1 MRHIVTVRLAP
12 NTRLR
17 GPSSPGALS
26 LPSMCDRMPAMI
38 SLRTLFVLAT
48 LMFLVLIALN
58 PSPPSPS
65 LPFSPHPVSEGEK
78 REQKKGEG
86 RGKGQDHSGRAG
98 EVKWTREERSW
109 RQIVASW
116 DNKFKVPSR
125 AEGPVL
131 NPYPDQ
137 VTFLVNEEKTCKDP
151 PLALALVVTA
161 PSNAKKRHF
170 IRNTWGHPA
179 LVEVT
184 GIRPLF
190 VVGQTVD
197 PAAQA
202 TLSQETSQYHD
213 VIQANFR
220 DSYQNLTYKTTALLT
235 WASTY
240 CSSTPIVLKIDDD
253 VIPNPIALQKW
264 LINFLQSHPH
274 PSEIMGKVRCCDPV
288 LRSGKWGV
296 SEERYPGNSY
306 PPYVAGPSYMVPMP
320 VVSALLQA
328 VRRTEF
334 LFLEDVYTTGLA
346 AKKGG
351 ISHYNIFTL
360 TNSLPNKIDVFW
372 CSGAR
377 VFQENVGLKE
387 ATRGWNKIRELEGII
402 EPPEYVFTP

>member
-1 MRHIVTVRLAP
+1 MIRHIVTVRLAP
-12 NTRLR
+12 STRLKR
-17 GPSSPGALS
+17 PNSPAAKS
-26 LPSMCDRMPAMI
+26 LPSMCDRLPAMI
-38 SLRTLFVLAT
+38 SLRMLLVLAT
-48 LMFLVLIALN
+48 PIFLVLIALN
-58 PSPPSPS
+58 LSPPSPS
-65 LPFSPHPVSEGEK
+65 LPFPPHPVSESE
-78 REQKKGEG
+78 RRDLKKEE
-86 RGKGQDHSGRAG
+86 GKGQDLSGRSQ
-98 EVKWTREERSW
+98 EVRWTRGERPW
-109 RQIVASW
+109 RQVVASW
-116 DNKFKVPSR
+116 DKKFKVPSR

-137 VTFLVNEEKTCKDP
+137 VTFLVNEEKACKDT

-184 GIRPLF
+184 GIRPIF
-190 VVGQTVD
+190 IVGQTAD

-202 TLSQETSQYHD
+202 SLSHETSQYHD

-240 CSSTPIVLKIDDD
+240 CPSTPIVLKIDDD

-264 LINFLQSHPH
+264 LINFLESNPH
-274 PSEIMGKVRCCDPV
+274 PSEILGKERCCDPV

-296 SEERYPGNSY
+296 SNEDYPGNSY

-320 VVSALLQA
+320 VVSALLHA
-328 VRRTEF
+328 VRRTQF

-346 AKKGG
+346 AKKGS

-360 TNSLPNKIDVFW
+360 TNSLPNKIDVLW

-387 ATRGWNKIRELEGII
+387 ATRGWNKIRELEGIT
-402 EPPEYVFTP
+402 EPPEYIFTP